1 MAHYRDII
9 VKNFQSAELFR
20 NLMNYINFNDAEDVP
35 VKEDINLRTG
45 FKNSGKEDYVLSYHR
60 YMDRF

>member
-1 MAHYRDII
+1 
-9 VKNFQSAELFR
+9 
-20 NLMNYINFNDAEDVP
+20 MNYINFNDAEDVP

-45 FKNSGKEDYVLSYHR
+45 VQNSGKEDYVLSYHR